1 MKLLNSEGGV
11 RALGDPGQ
19 DLGLT
24 ERQGGVGLKYLL
36 CARHGAKGFAFHVVF
51 PAFDA
56 EGAVPIFK

>member
-1 MKLLNSEGGV
+1 M
-11 RALGDPGQ
+11 GDPGQ